1 MIDASGHLL
10 GRLASTIAKSLLTGK
25 NYGSILEDLQA
36 WLELHLCLQSLITE
50 FFCISFGTGKGK
62 NQEHWP
68 KARFLSKDSIHYN
81 FSRLGTS

>member
-36 WLELHLCLQSLITE
+36 WLELQVCLQSLITE
-50 FFCISFGTGKGK
+50 FSV
-62 NQEHWP
+62 
-68 KARFLSKDSIHYN
+68 
-81 FSRLGTS
+81 